1 MISLRTWYAIARSR
15 SVSFFGSRPTQSSA
29 SVIDRVATSEI
40 DLSSTVT
47 ARTSGFSRLPRQVG
61 QGRVTMYFSSSV
73 LMYSES
79 VSR

>member
-1 MISLRTWYAIARSR
+1 MIDIVETSQTFRS
-15 SVSFFGSRPTQSSA
+15 P
-29 SVIDRVATSEI
+29 I
-40 DLSSTVT
+40 VT
-47 ARTSGFSRLPRQVG
+47 ARISGRSRLPPQVG